1 MERRYRNISGI
12 DGVKTVMTY
21 NEAFPLWVA
30 EVYRNHGY
38 EPDTWYGSEV
48 AEKMH
53 KEALATYKGPPA
65 TMLDYVEAIPSEE
78 EFEYLDYAIQQLRK
92 DNINLN
98 ALPDKERWA
107 VMDRIIAE
115 YAEHMLIDAQQFL
128 DETGTFFVPTPA
140 KYKKEFPFLKEV
152 DSLALA
158 NTQLDLKDANKRHLE
173 SPKAVGVP
181 RLKSKHR
188 SGMSYTTNNQK
199 MQSKDGKIK
208 NTVYV
213 VGNLVHLPKV
223 GNIKV
228 KVHRQPDAD
237 WVLKGATVSCTR
249 SGKYFISLLY
259 EFEKDIKPVVPTK
272 EASLGLDYSSHDFYV
287 DSNGKVANYP
297 QFYRQSEEKLAK
309 EQCKLSRMKVG
320 SHNYDEQLHKVQLLH
335 EHIANQRKNFCHA
348 VSATIAKQY
357 DAVFVED
364 INLRGLAGSLK
375 LGKSTNDNGFG
386 MFRTMLEYKLT
397 SQGKTF
403 AKIDK
408 WYPSSKTCSVCG
420 FVKDDLTLADRVWT
434 CSACNTTHNRDHNA
448 AINIRNV
455 GLLGL
460 YPA

>member
-1 MERRYRNISGI
+1 
-12 DGVKTVMTY
+12 
-21 NEAFPLWVA
+21 
-30 EVYRNHGY
+30 
-38 EPDTWYGSEV
+38 
-48 AEKMH
+48 MH
-53 KEALATYKGPPA
+53 SSFWTKREL
-65 TMLDYVEAIPSEE
+65 
-78 EFEYLDYAIQQLRK
+78 
-92 DNINLN
+92 
-98 ALPDKERWA
+98 
-107 VMDRIIAE
+107 
-115 YAEHMLIDAQQFL
+115 
-128 DETGTFFVPTPA
+128 FFVPTPA

-173 SPKAVGVP
+173 SPKAVGIP

-188 SGMSYTTNNQK
+188 SGMSYTTNNK
-199 MQSKDGKIK
+199 KTQSKDGKIK

-223 GNIKV
+223 GNVKV

-249 SGKYFISLLY
+249 SGKYFVSLLY
-259 EFEKDIKPVVPTK
+259 EFEKDIQPIVPTK
-272 EASLGLDYSSHDFYV
+272 EKSLGLDYSSHDFYV

-309 EQCKLSRMKVG
+309 EQRKLSRMEAG
-320 SHNYDEQLHKVQLLH
+320 SKNYNEQLHKIQLLH
-335 EHIANQRKNFCHA
+335 EHIANQRKNFCHT
-348 VSATIAKQY
+348 VSAAIAKQY

-420 FVKDDLTLADRVWT
+420 FIKDDLTLADRVWT
-434 CSACNTTHNRDHNA
+434 CSACGTTHNRDHNA

>member
-1 MERRYRNISGI
+1 MPTVKQNRAIKYRAYPTEEQE
-12 DGVKTVMTY
+12 VLLAKTFGCVRFVW
-21 NEAFPLWVA
+21 N
-30 EVYRNHGY
+30 
-38 EPDTWYGSEV
+38 
-48 AEKMH
+48 
-53 KEALATYKGPPA
+53 
-65 TMLDYVEAIPSEE
+65 
-78 EFEYLDYAIQQLRK
+78 
-92 DNINLN
+92 
-98 ALPDKERWA
+98 
-107 VMDRIIAE
+107 
-115 YAEHMLIDAQQFL
+115 HMLMDAQQFL
-128 DETGTFFVPTPA
+128 NEAGTFFVPTPA

-152 DSLALA
+152 DSGALC
-158 NTQLDLKDANKRHLE
+158 NTQLDLQNANDRHLE
-173 SPKAVGVP
+173 SPKTVGTP
-181 RLKSKHR
+181 RLKSKR
-188 SGMSYTTNNQK
+188 KSKMSYTTNIHSYK
-199 MQSKDGKIK
+199 TKDGSVVYTLALGYEAIKLPKIGWVKIK
-208 NTVYV
+208 
-213 VGNLVHLPKV
+213 K
-223 GNIKV
+223 
-228 KVHRQPDAD
+228 HRLPDAD
-237 WVLKGATVSCTR
+237 WVLKSATVSCTR

-259 EFEKDIKPVVPTK
+259 EFEKDIQPVVPTK
-272 EASLGLDYSSHDFYV
+272 ETSLGLDYSSHDFYV

-309 EQCKLSRMKVG
+309 EQRKLSRMKVG

-335 EHIANQRKNFCHA
+335 EHIANQRKNFCHT
-348 VSATIAKQY
+348 VSAAIAKQY

-420 FVKDDLTLADRVWT
+420 FVKEDLMLADRVWT

-460 YPA
+460 HPA

>member
-1 MERRYRNISGI
+1 MPTVKQNRAIKYRAYPTEEQE
-12 DGVKTVMTY
+12 VLLAKTFGCVRFVW
-21 NEAFPLWVA
+21 N
-30 EVYRNHGY
+30 
-38 EPDTWYGSEV
+38 
-48 AEKMH
+48 
-53 KEALATYKGPPA
+53 
-65 TMLDYVEAIPSEE
+65 
-78 EFEYLDYAIQQLRK
+78 
-92 DNINLN
+92 
-98 ALPDKERWA
+98 
-107 VMDRIIAE
+107 
-115 YAEHMLIDAQQFL
+115 HMLMDAQQFL
-128 DETGTFFVPTPA
+128 NEAGTFFVPTPA

-152 DSLALA
+152 DSGALCNA
-158 NTQLDLKDANKRHLE
+158 QLDLQDANDRHLE
-173 SPKAVGVP
+173 SPKTVGTP
-181 RLKSKHR
+181 RLKSKHK
-188 SGMSYTTNNQK
+188 SKMYYTTNIHSYK
-199 MQSKDGKIK
+199 TKDGSVVYTLALGYEAIKLPKIGWVKIK
-208 NTVYV
+208 
-213 VGNLVHLPKV
+213 K
-223 GNIKV
+223 
-228 KVHRQPDAD
+228 HRQPDTG
-237 WVLKGATVSCTR
+237 WVLKSATVSCTR

-259 EFEKDIKPVVPTK
+259 EFEKDIQPVVPTK
-272 EASLGLDYSSHDFYV
+272 KTSLGLDYSSHDFYV

-309 EQCKLSRMKVG
+309 EQRKLSRMKVG

-335 EHIANQRKNFCHA
+335 EHIANQRKNFCHT
-348 VSATIAKQY
+348 VSAAIAKQY

-420 FVKDDLTLADRVWT
+420 FVKEDLMLADRVWT

-460 YPA
+460 HPA

>member
-1 MERRYRNISGI
+1 MSV
-12 DGVKTVMTY
+12 VKL
-21 NEAFPLWVA
+21 N
-30 EVYRNHGY
+30 R
-38 EPDTWYGSEV
+38 
-48 AEKMH
+48 
-53 KEALATYKGPPA
+53 
-65 TMLDYVEAIPSEE
+65 
-78 EFEYLDYAIQQLRK
+78 AIQYRAYPTEEQ
-92 DNINLN
+92 
-98 ALPDKERWA
+98 A
-107 VMDRIIAE
+107 VLLAKTFGCVRFVWNR
-115 YAEHMLIDAQQFL
+115 MLADAQTFL
-128 DETGTFFVPTPA
+128 DEAGVFFIPTPA

-152 DSLALA
+152 DSGALC

-173 SPKAVGVP
+173 NPKAVGAP
-181 RLKSKHR
+181 RLKSKR
-188 SGMSYTTNNQK
+188 KSKMSYTTNIHSYK
-199 MQSKDGKIK
+199 TKDGSVVHTLALGYEAIKLPKIGWVKIK
-208 NTVYV
+208 
-213 VGNLVHLPKV
+213 K
-223 GNIKV
+223 
-228 KVHRQPDAD
+228 HRQPDAG

-259 EFEKDIKPVVPTK
+259 EFEKDIRPVVPTK
-272 EASLGLDYSSHDFYV
+272 ETSLGLDYSSHDFYV

-309 EQCKLSRMKVG
+309 EQRKLSRMKVG
-320 SHNYDEQLHKVQLLH
+320 SRNYDEQLHKVQLLH
-335 EHIANQRKNFCHA
+335 EHIANQRKNFCHTI
-348 VSATIAKQY
+348 SAAIAKQY

-420 FVKDDLTLADRVWT
+420 YIKDDLTLADRVWT
-434 CSACNTTHNRDHNA
+434 CSGCGTTHNRDHNA